1 MNAIINEIIEK
12 LQTAQSPVARIF
24 YKSGNSKLLLI
35 GFKKG
40 MTLEKHKTHVPARL
54 LVLSGAVKYIQEEFE
69 NPLKKFD
76 YQDIPVDVFHEVF
89 AGEDS
94 LCMLIKC

>member
-1 MNAIINEIIEK
+1 M
-12 LQTAQSPVARIF
+12 
-24 YKSGNSKLLLI
+24 LI
-35 GFKKG
+35 GFNKG

-54 LVLSGAVKYIQEEFE
+54 LVLSGAVKYIQEEYE

-76 YQDIPVDVFHEVF
+76 YQDIPVDVIHEVY
-89 AGEDS
+89 AEEDS